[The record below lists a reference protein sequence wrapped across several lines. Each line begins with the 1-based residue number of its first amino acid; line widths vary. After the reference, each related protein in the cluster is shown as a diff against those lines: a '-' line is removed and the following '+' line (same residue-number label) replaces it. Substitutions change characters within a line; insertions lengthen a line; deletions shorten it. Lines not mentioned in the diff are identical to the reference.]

1 MDNTRKL
8 DYVFFTVR
16 EFAYKIF
23 ETVVND
29 FKDMLMKS
37 CPEDKRICIFT
48 FDHDDSHDTTEASV
62 RGHVQLEYLTINPDA
77 KSVSTQL
84 CVGIVLMESLTSDK
98 WYLIVD
104 IPATRN
110 HFEYEFW
117 IEHDDNDT
125 VDEKTAYSFRG
136 TTRSNALSHDMTDYQ
151 GYKYYKQFLYESI
164 QSIVGNS
171 HVAVRTN
178 PDDPDAFVYR

>member
-1 MDNTRKL
+1 MDKNRKL

-29 FKDMLMKS
+29 FKDMLMET
-37 CPEDKRICIFT
+37 CPEDKRICLFT
-48 FDHDDSHDTTEASV
+48 FDLDGSHDTNEASV

>member
-1 MDNTRKL
+1 MDTNRKI

-16 EFAYKIF
+16 EFAHKIF
-23 ETVVND
+23 STVVND
-29 FKDMLMKS
+29 LTDMLMKS
-37 CPEDKRICIFT
+37 CPKDKRICIFN
-48 FDHDDSHDTTEASV
+48 FDQDNSHDTADAIVHE
-62 RGHVQLEYLTINPDA
+62 HVQLEYLTINPNADRA
-77 KSVSTQL
+77 SSQMCIGL
-84 CVGIVLMESLTSDK
+84 VLMESRTSDK

-104 IPATRN
+104 IPATKN
-110 HFEYEFW
+110 HFEYDFW

-136 TTRSNALSHDMTDYQ
+136 TSRSNGISHDMTDYQ
-151 GYKYYKQFLYESI
+151 GYKYYKKFLYDSI

>member
-8 DYVFFTVR
+8 DYVFFSLR

-23 ETVVND
+23 ETVVTD

-37 CPEDKRICIFT
+37 CPEDKRICLFT
-48 FDHDDSHDTTEASV
+48 FDLDGSHDTNEASV

-136 TTRSNALSHDMTDYQ
+136 TTRSNSISHDMTDYQ

>member
-8 DYVFFTVR
+8 DYVFFSVR

-37 CPEDKRICIFT
+37 CPEDKRICLFT
-48 FDHDDSHDTTEASV
+48 FDLDGSHDTDEASV

-84 CVGIVLMESLTSDK
+84 CVGIVLMESKTSDK

-117 IEHDDNDT
+117 IEHEDNDP

-136 TTRSNALSHDMTDYQ
+136 SSRSNGIPHDITDYQ